1 MAHEVEDYAKL
12 LLRNQATC
20 VSTFADRHHDII
32 ETARLMDMYLERGW
46 STKLCTMPITK
57 YDGFRNKIHTYAC
70 SLIP

>member
-20 VSTFADRHHDII
+20 ITTVATRRHDII

-46 STKLCTMPITK
+46 CNKLYEMPITK
-57 YDGFRNKIHTYAC
+57 YDGYKNKIHNYAI
-70 SLIP
+70 SLL